1 MLNNK
6 ALTVMLAPA
15 IVFLAGCDIEA
26 LVDSSRYKEDF
37 SYSYPLEPGGKVSVE
52 SFNGSIEI
60 FSWEKDVVQ
69 ITGTKFA
76 STQGLLDSIKID
88 VVATDTSVRIRTSR
102 PFERRGSMG
111 AKYVIRVPAKTELE
125 RVITSN
131 GTIRVEAI
139 EGPVRL
145 RTTNGGIRVFGV
157 QGPLEATTTN
167 AGVDVQEL
175 NGSVTL
181 RTTNGAIKAD
191 GVRGFFE
198 ASTSNGGIE
207 ARLVETEG
215 GRPVKADTSNGNI
228 DLSIES
234 FKGNDVIATT
244 SNASITVRLPRDAA
258 ANVRAS
264 TSNAFIKTD
273 FEVATSG
280 SISKNH
286 LQGTI
291 NGGGPRLDLST
302 SNGSIHIVRMDSK

>member
-1 MLNNK
+1 MLKK
-6 ALTVMLAPA
+6 ALTVMLAPV
-15 IVFLAGCDIEA
+15 ILFLPGCDIEEF
-26 LVDSSRYKEDF
+26 VDSSRYKEDF
-37 SYSYPLEPGGKVSVE
+37 SYSYPLRPGGKLSVE

-60 FSWEKDVVQ
+60 SSWEKDVVQ
-69 ITGTKFA
+69 VTGTKFA

-111 AKYVIRVPAKTELE
+111 AKYVIRVPARTELE
-125 RVITSN
+125 RVISSN
-131 GTIRVEAI
+131 GGIRIEGI

-145 RTTNGGIRVFGV
+145 RTTNGGVRVFRV
-157 QGPLEATTTN
+157 QGPLEVTTTN
-167 AGVDVQEL
+167 AGVDVREL
-175 NGSVTL
+175 HGSATL

-207 ARLVETEG
+207 ARLVETEE

-228 DLSIES
+228 HLTIES
-234 FKGNDVIATT
+234 LKGNDVIATT
-244 SNASITVRLPRDAA
+244 SNASITVQLPGDAA

-264 TSNAFIKTD
+264 TSNASITTD

-280 SISKNH
+280 AISKNR

-291 NGGGPRLDLST
+291 NGGGPRLELST
-302 SNGSIHIVRMDSK
+302 SNGSIRIVRM